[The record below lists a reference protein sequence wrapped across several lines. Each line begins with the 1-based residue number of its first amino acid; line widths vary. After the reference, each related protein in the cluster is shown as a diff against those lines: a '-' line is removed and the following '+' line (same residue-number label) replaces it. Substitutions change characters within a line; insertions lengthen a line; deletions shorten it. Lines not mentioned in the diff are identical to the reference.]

1 MKRILFVIMSLYNGG
16 AERSLVNL
24 LNELPKEKYDIDVL
38 LFRREGLFLRQLPE
52 NVRIINQTK
61 GISAFY
67 GPIAKAGAL
76 GIVKICGTAIS
87 HIMEKGGSE
96 RAQCRWK
103 YFYEPFIEKMDT
115 PYDIAVAYVT
125 GDALG
130 YVIDKVVAEKKIVWV
145 HNDYREGGFAK
156 KYDYP
161 YFEKVDIIV
170 TISET
175 CKDILQEEFPKFKEK
190 IYCIP
195 NITSSKLIRSR
206 AEEFYPPEFQTST
219 INILSV
225 GRLTEQKGFDMAID
239 AAQIMKKA
247 GVKFVWYI
255 IGDGVLK
262 DSLDKLIEANQ
273 IKDCVKLIGTRE
285 NPYPYIKNCTIFVQP
300 SRWEGKSVVL
310 DEAKI
315 LAAPIVATN
324 YPTVMD
330 QIHNDVEGKITN
342 MSAEALAQ
350 GIIEMLENSN
360 CRAKIRN
367 NLLSHEYG
375 NQNDVI
381 KYEKIFDVGGGR

>member
-1 MKRILFVIMSLYNGG
+1 MKRILFVIMTLYNGG

-161 YFEKVDIIV
+161 YFEKVDIIA

-247 GVKFVWYI
+247 GVKFVGI
-255 IGDGVLK
+255 
-262 DSLDKLIEANQ
+262 SL
-273 IKDCVKLIGTRE
+273 
-285 NPYPYIKNCTIFVQP
+285 
-300 SRWEGKSVVL
+300 
-310 DEAKI
+310 
-315 LAAPIVATN
+315 
-324 YPTVMD
+324 
-330 QIHNDVEGKITN
+330 
-342 MSAEALAQ
+342 
-350 GIIEMLENSN
+350 EM
-360 CRAKIRN
+360 A
-367 NLLSHEYG
+367 
-375 NQNDVI
+375 
-381 KYEKIFDVGGGR
+381 F

>member
-1 MKRILFVIMSLYNGG
+1 MKKILFVIMSLYNGG

-24 LNELPKEKYDIDVL
+24 LNELPKKKYDIDVL
-38 LFRREGLFLRQLPE
+38 LFRKEGLFLQQLPD
-52 NVRIINQTK
+52 NVKIINQTK

-67 GPIAKAGAL
+67 GSIAKAGFL
-76 GIVKICGTAIS
+76 GIVKICGTVIS

-103 YFYEPFIEKMDT
+103 YFYEPFIEKIDT
-115 PYDIAVAYVT
+115 HYDVAVAYVT

-161 YFEKVDIIV
+161 YFEKVDVIA

-175 CKDILQEEFPKFKEK
+175 CKGILQEEFPEFREK

-206 AEEFYPPEFQTST
+206 AEEFYPPEFQASMM
-219 INILSV
+219 NILSV
-225 GRLTEQKGFDMAID
+225 GRLTAQKGFDMAID
-239 AAQIMKKA
+239 AARIMKSA

-262 DSLDKLIEANQ
+262 DSLEKLIDENQ
-273 IKDCVKLIGTRE
+273 INDCVKLLGIRE
-285 NPYPYIKNCTIFVQP
+285 NPYPYIKNCTVFVQP

-315 LAAPIVATN
+315 LAVPIVATA
-324 YPTVMD
+324 YPTVVD
-330 QIHNDVEGKITN
+330 QVINGVEGKIVE
-342 MSAEALAQ
+342 MSGKSLAQ
-350 GIIEMLENSN
+350 GIMDILDSEQDRSSIKNW
-360 CRAKIRN
+360 
-367 NLLSHEYG
+367 LLSHEYG
-375 NQNDVI
+375 NQDEVK
-381 KYEKIFDVGGGR
+381 KYENIFEKA